1 MDSGPRFIVKKSF
14 SSFVL
19 MVFSWYFVVKRL
31 VTYLFA
37 VFCTCR
43 VLVEKHR
50 QELTVQRE
58 FPAGVRA
65 RETEIA
71 VGYNAVNAGT
81 LMQITFLPIQV

>member
-1 MDSGPRFIVKKSF
+1 MKATEAVSMIKVQTPLD
-14 SSFVL
+14 
-19 MVFSWYFVVKRL
+19 FVVKRL